1 MVFSSLL
8 ELTYSQVCFA
18 LSGNAALQR
27 QGKSTKI
34 DYEGDFNVYLKYLVT
49 GQSDNK
55 PSIHKIFNIWNNYF
69 FPSTAGSRHP
79 TLTCA
84 PSHVIDDAF
93 ATLANDLEEADND
106 LLDSC
111 SYTDN
116 SGNQGGG
123 SVDTGESLGHMP
135 VPLTVLQSQEV
146 TLSKDLQFG
155 ISPGVEVLS
164 LVRTCA
170 GPLNEQ
176 EVTDSL
182 AVKGRGHRNA
192 RVNADNGNAPP
203 AKGKGKGRGRGRQ

>member
-1 MVFSSLL
+1 M
-8 ELTYSQVCFA
+8 
-18 LSGNAALQR
+18 
-27 QGKSTKI
+27 
-34 DYEGDFNVYLKYLVT
+34 YLKYLVT

-69 FPSTAGSRHP
+69 FPSTARYRHS

-84 PSHVIDDAF
+84 PSHIIYDTF
-93 ATLANDLEEADND
+93 AALANDPEEADDN
-106 LLDSC
+106 LLDSH

-135 VPLTVLQSQEV
+135 DPLTVLQSQKV
-146 TLSKDLQFG
+146 TLSKDLQFR

-170 GPLNEQ
+170 GHLNEQ
-176 EVTDSL
+176 RVTDSL
-182 AVKGRGHRNA
+182 AVKGRGRKNA

-203 AKGKGKGRGRGRQ
+203 AKGKGKGRVEGGNS